1 MAVVGVPVVVE
12 VTGVGGF
19 AVAAVATLLSVVRV
33 VTAALVVAVEVH
45 CLTPMVQVLRVQV

>member
-33 VTAALVVAVEVH
+33 VTAALVVAVEGYH
-45 CLTPMVQVLRVQV
+45 DIF